1 MKQHILNILSVIL
14 TIICIPVVL
23 KVAFRI
29 DKLWGYIVLIIVGC
43 IILSNVIAYLIRKD
57 N

>member
-29 DKLWGYIVLIIVGC
+29 DELWGYIVLIIVGC